1 MVNIVFIALDGEKH
15 EVSATPG
22 ASVMQAAMG
31 ASVDG
36 ILAECGGAGACAT
49 CRCGV
54 VSAPDGSI
62 EAPTDMELEML
73 EFVAEDLS
81 NNDRL
86 TCQLTVTPSLEGA
99 VFQVRDN
106 DV

>member
-1 MVNIVFIALDGEKH
+1 MVNIVFITLDGEKH
-15 EVSATPG
+15 QVSVTPG
-22 ASVMQAAMG
+22 ATVMQAAMH
-31 ASVDG
+31 ASIDG

-54 VSAPDGSI
+54 ISAPDGSI
-62 EAPTDMELEML
+62 ESTTDMEREML
-73 EFVAEDLS
+73 EFASEDLS